1 MSNFAP
7 NQPQRQVVIV
17 KAPKSVGVAVALTFF
32 FGPLGLL
39 YSSVMGGLIMLAVTF
54 LVVLFTAGLGLIITH
69 PICIIW
75 GVVAANDY
83 NKKLLSGGV

>member
-39 YSSVMGGLIMLAVTF
+39 YSTVIGGVIMLAVSVVVGVLTLGIGL
-54 LVVLFTAGLGLIITH
+54 LVTH

-83 NKKLLSGGV
+83 NKKLLSGGI